1 MREFINSRAIALESQ
16 HLEAA
21 KQHILAQLQKG
32 LDVESYDILRREGLN
47 RTAEL
52 NSKTTIATW
61 AHCAIKLLGE
71 AVSARKKLV
80 AGKPNPNPKAKSIYD
95 RLTGRKE
102 TALTKKESTKD
113 SVVCF
118 GCKETGHV
126 KRDCPKGQGGQVCY
140 NCQKIGHISANCPE
154 KRQEK
159 GAGKDK
165 KKEAGEKRV
174 STSDSGRRSGTP
186 TTDDEED

>member
-1 MREFINSRAIALESQ
+1 MNW
-16 HLEAA
+16 
-21 KQHILAQLQKG
+21 
-32 LDVESYDILRREGLN
+32 
-47 RTAEL
+47 TAEL
-52 NSKTTIATW
+52 NLKTTIATW
-61 AHCAIKLLGE
+61 AQCAIKLLG
-71 AVSARKKLV
+71 VTVGARKKLT
-80 AGKPNPNPKAKSIYD
+80 AGKPNLKIKSIQD
-95 RLTGRKE
+95 RLTRKD
-102 TALTKKESTKD
+102 TGLKKEATKD

-159 GAGKDK
+159 CAGKDK
-165 KKEAGEKRV
+165 KKESSRA
-174 STSDSGRRSGTP
+174 STPDNGRRSGTP